1 MTQEQLD
8 YADELKSGETLF
20 TLSFSIAKAIEP
32 MLKKLDATDSVA
44 AIEAQVRKATFTPRR
59 QSRQEPRGQDR
70 KQEKRG
76 HGSGAKNLFCANCD
90 FLRSAL
96 KVPEIR
102 TDHLP
107 SRCPRTEF
115 SNRARLVEDTTGDFD
130 EEVIEDEEENE

>member
-1 MTQEQLD
+1 MTQVQLD

-44 AIEAQVRKATFTPRR
+44 AIEAQIRKATFTPRR

-76 HGSGAKNLFCANCD
+76 RGSGAKNLFCANCD
-90 FLRSAL
+90 FLRPA
-96 KVPEIR
+96 KKAPEIR

-107 SRCPRTEF
+107 F